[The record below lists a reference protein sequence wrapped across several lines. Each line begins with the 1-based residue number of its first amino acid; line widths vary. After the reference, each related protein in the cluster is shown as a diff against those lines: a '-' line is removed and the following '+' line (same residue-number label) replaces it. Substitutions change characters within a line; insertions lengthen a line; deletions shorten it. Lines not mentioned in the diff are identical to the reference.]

1 MANTCACG
9 QTGDHDC
16 APWDTGGADADA
28 MTAED
33 TRASL
38 APERCRRHQSRMR
51 VLPQRCFECEAL
63 AGNPMFKGYKE
74 PALPN
79 PLNYD

>member
-1 MANTCACG
+1 M
-9 QTGDHDC
+9 
-16 APWDTGGADADA
+16 ADADA
-28 MTAED
+28 MTTED
-33 TRASL
+33 TTPL
-38 APERCRRHQSRMR
+38 VPERCLRHQSRMR

-79 PLNYD
+79 PLA